1 MYLCDLLPCVEFSS
15 KKEMRRRHMMRFLE
29 NLNSSASLDVA
40 GRNVMK
46 DNKFQYFPSTT
57 FQIILVLIEHQVE
70 KSSLLQG
77 LLNSPFPLEVTC
89 DQGHSILDVC

>member
-1 MYLCDLLPCVEFSS
+1 
-15 KKEMRRRHMMRFLE
+15 MMRFLE

-46 DNKFQYFPSTT
+46 DNKFQYFASTT

>member
-1 MYLCDLLPCVEFSS
+1 
-15 KKEMRRRHMMRFLE
+15 MRRHIMRFLE

-46 DNKFQYFPSTT
+46 DKKFQYFPSAA

-70 KSSLLQG
+70 KSSLL
-77 LLNSPFPLEVTC
+77 
-89 DQGHSILDVC
+89 

>member
-1 MYLCDLLPCVEFSS
+1 
-15 KKEMRRRHMMRFLE
+15 MMRFLE

-46 DNKFQYFPSTT
+46 DKKFQYFPSAA

-77 LLNSPFPLEVTC
+77 LRNFPFPFEVTST
-89 DQGHSILDVC
+89 GGIPFLMFAS

>member
-1 MYLCDLLPCVEFSS
+1 
-15 KKEMRRRHMMRFLE
+15 MRFLE

-46 DNKFQYFPSTT
+46 DKKFQFPSAA

-77 LLNSPFPLEVTC
+77 LRNSPFPFEVTS
-89 DQGHSILDVC
+89 DRGHSIIDVC

>member
-15 KKEMRRRHMMRFLE
+15 KKEMRRHIMRFLE

-46 DNKFQYFPSTT
+46 DKKFQYFPSAA

-70 KSSLLQG
+70 KSSLL
-77 LLNSPFPLEVTC
+77 
-89 DQGHSILDVC
+89 

>member
-1 MYLCDLLPCVEFSS
+1 
-15 KKEMRRRHMMRFLE
+15 MRRRHMMRFLE

-46 DNKFQYFPSTT
+46 DKKFQYFPSAA

-77 LLNSPFPLEVTC
+77 LRNSPFPFEVTS
-89 DQGHSILDVC
+89 DRGHSIIDVC